1 MNESPSQEPL
11 PILKR
16 VARYYAEKL
25 ERFGATAAGVD
36 WNSTESQH
44 LRFLQLLRVGPEAG
58 DQSVNDYGCGYGA
71 LADYLRDTG
80 RRWDYRGFDISESM
94 VACARV
100 LHDGFPTCSFTSD
113 VDSLVP
119 ADYTFASG
127 IFNVTLGHDPIAWR
141 EYVIDTLATLNR
153 LSVKAFAFNMLSTY
167 SDVDRRRSGL
177 FYGDPLFFFDVCK
190 RRFSPRVAL
199 LHDYPLY
206 EFTMIVR
213 K

>member
-1 MNESPSQEPL
+1 MNEPPSPGPL
-11 PILKR
+11 PILTR

-58 DQSVNDYGCGYGA
+58 GQSVNDYGCGYGA

-80 RRWDYRGFDISESM
+80 RHWDYRGFDISESM
-94 VACARV
+94 VARARV
-100 LHDGFPTCSFTSD
+100 LHDGVPTCSFTSD
-113 VDSLVP
+113 VDSLAP
-119 ADYTFASG
+119 ADYTLASG
-127 IFNVTLGHDPIAWR
+127 IFNVTLGSDPVAWR
-141 EYVIDTLATLNR
+141 EYVIDTLTTLNR

-167 SDVDRRRSGL
+167 SDMDRRRSDL

-206 EFTMIVR
+206 EFTVIVR